1 MTKPVVL
8 AIMGPSASG
17 KDTLAQELV
26 RFLNKQKIWGYIT
39 DTSHLIV
46 SDTTRPKRVGELPGY
61 DYNFITAEE
70 FAKRDTAHMYIDTY
84 VYGPKC
90 WSYGTQKSQLCA
102 EINVGV
108 FSPSGLTGLERH
120 CKDGYRIIPILLDAP
135 KYIRLWRSVKR
146 DKGFSMEHLRRMR
159 QDTIDFDTFKE
170 SVPNEDLVIEL
181 DSSKKTNCKLVADV
195 YNILCDNKIVHTI
208 WGNL

>member
-26 RFLNKQKIWGYIT
+26 RFLNKQRIWGYIT

-70 FAKRDTAHMYIDTY
+70 FTKRDTAHMYIDMYTGRNAGRMVRRNRNY
-84 VYGPKC
+84 APR
-90 WSYGTQKSQLCA
+90 ST
-102 EINVGV
+102 
-108 FSPSGLTGLERH
+108 SG
-120 CKDGYRIIPILLDAP
+120 CSLL
-135 KYIRLWRSVKR
+135 
-146 DKGFSMEHLRRMR
+146 
-159 QDTIDFDTFKE
+159 
-170 SVPNEDLVIEL
+170 LV
-181 DSSKKTNCKLVADV
+181 
-195 YNILCDNKIVHTI
+195 
-208 WGNL
+208 